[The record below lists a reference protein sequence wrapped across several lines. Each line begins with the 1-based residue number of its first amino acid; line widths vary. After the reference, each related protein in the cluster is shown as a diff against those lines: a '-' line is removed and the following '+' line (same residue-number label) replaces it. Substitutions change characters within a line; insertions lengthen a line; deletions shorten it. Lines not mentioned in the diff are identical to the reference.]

1 MNHSTSSNV
10 PCFCLRI
17 TSKRCS
23 EWCWVTEPCH
33 RRQEESVWLS
43 PLQCTAIP
51 CCLRVPVRPG
61 RRCLRGATF
70 DISGVWIFSQSV
82 HVLHVIVLWLRE
94 SIFDW
99 KCVTAWRVIL
109 DSLLIHIWN
118 CVFFFT
124 CLLPLLPSSLLP
136 YARFQEYSLRVM
148 NYTVNHCTTI
158 INKPIKLIKKMIS
171 LVLLHRGKQT
181 NLIENCLWWKFMKR

>member
-23 EWCWVTEPCH
+23 EWCWVTEQCH

-43 PLQCTAIP
+43 PLQCRAIS
-51 CCLRVPVRPG
+51 CCLCVPVRPG

-94 SIFDW
+94 HFWLEMCHSMENYFRQLIDTCLKLCF
-99 KCVTAWRVIL
+99 L
-109 DSLLIHIWN
+109 FYLLASS
-118 CVFFFT
+118 FTFFT
-124 CLLPLLPSSLLP
+124 PLCKVS
-136 YARFQEYSLRVM
+136 RV
-148 NYTVNHCTTI
+148 
-158 INKPIKLIKKMIS
+158 LIKSHELQSNS
-171 LVLLHRGKQT
+171 LHYYYQQT
-181 NLIENCLWWKFMKR
+181 N